1 MIKVAPSILAANF
14 NILLDEVKSVETA
27 DYLHIDV
34 MDGHF
39 VPNISLGALV
49 YKNLKNK
56 VDLVFDVHLMIK
68 DPRKYALDFIKA
80 GADILTFHYE
90 ALDSKEEINELIDFI
105 HQNNTKVG
113 ISIKP
118 NTKVEVLDEF
128 LDKVDLVL
136 VMSVEPGFGGQSFIP
151 NALDKISYLKNKKIN
166 ENKTYEIEVDG
177 GINKET
183 SKLCAN
189 VGCEVLVAGTYI
201 YKNENRKQ
209 LIEEM
214 QNLWFIN

>member
-1 MIKVAPSILAANF
+1 MAKVAPSILACDF
-14 NILLDEVKSVETA
+14 NKLLEEVKSVENA

-39 VPNISLGALV
+39 VPNISLGSCVIAG
-49 YKNLKNK
+49 LKGK
-56 VDLVFDVHLMIK
+56 VDLVFDVHLMIS
-68 DPRKYALDFIKA
+68 DPMKYSDDFIKV
-80 GADILTFHYE
+80 GADIITFHYE
-90 ALDSKEEINELIDFI
+90 ALSTNEERHRLINYLKSKEI
-105 HQNNTKVG
+105 KVG

-118 NTKVEVLDEF
+118 GTDVTVLNEF
-128 LDKVDLVL
+128 LSEVDLIL
-136 VMSVEPGFGGQSFIP
+136 IMSVEPGFGGQKFMA
-151 NALDKISYLKNKKIN
+151 NALDKISYLKEQKNKLN
-166 ENKTYEIEVDG
+166 YQYEIEVDG

-201 YKNENRKQ
+201 FNNESRSN

-214 QNLWFIN
+214 KKL

>member
-14 NILLDEVKSVETA
+14 NNLYDEVKSVESA

-39 VPNISLGALV
+39 VPNISLGTCV
-49 YKNLKNK
+49 YKGLKNK
-56 VDLVFDVHLMIK
+56 VDLVFDVHLMIS
-68 DPRKYALDFIKA
+68 DPKKYALDFIKA

-90 ALDSKEEINELIDFI
+90 ALNSKEEINELIDFI
-105 HQNNTKVG
+105 HANNTKVG

-128 LDKVDLVL
+128 LNKIDLVL

-151 NALDKISYLKNKKIN
+151 SALDKIKYLKDLKNKNSDLK
-166 ENKTYEIEVDG
+166 YEIEVDG

-183 SKLCAN
+183 SKLCVEAG
-189 VGCEVLVAGTYI
+189 VEVLVAGTYI
-201 YKNENRKQ
+201 YNNQNRKQ

-214 QNLWFIN
+214 QKL

>member
-14 NILLDEVKSVETA
+14 NNLLDEVKSVESA

-39 VPNISLGALV
+39 VPNISLGACV
-49 YKNLKNK
+49 YKGLKNN
-56 VDLVFDVHLMIK
+56 VDLIFDVHLMIK
-68 DPRKYALDFIKA
+68 DPRKYAMDFIKA

-90 ALDSKEEINELIDFI
+90 ALDTKEEINELIDFI

-128 LDKVDLVL
+128 LDNVDLVL

-151 NALDKISYLKNKKIN
+151 SALDKISYLKNKKIK
-166 ENKTYEIEVDG
+166 ENKNYEIEVDG

-183 SKLCAN
+183 SKRCVE

-201 YKNENRKQ
+201 YNNQNRKQ

-214 QNLWFIN
+214 QNL

>member
-14 NILLDEVKSVETA
+14 NNLLDEVKSVESA

-39 VPNISLGALV
+39 VPNISLGACV
-49 YKNLKNK
+49 YKGLKNK

-68 DPRKYALDFIKA
+68 DPRKYAIDFIKA

-90 ALDSKEEINELIDFI
+90 ALDSKEEIYDLIDFI
-105 HQNNTKVG
+105 HQNNVKVG

-128 LDKVDLVL
+128 LDKIDLVL

-151 NALDKISYLKNKKIN
+151 TALDKIKYLKNKKEK
-166 ENKTYEIEVDG
+166 ENFKFEIEVDG

-183 SKLCAN
+183 SKQCVEAG
-189 VGCEVLVAGTYI
+189 VEVLVAGTYV
-201 YKNENRKQ
+201 YNNQDRKQ

-214 QNLWFIN
+214 QNL

>member
-14 NILLDEVKSVETA
+14 NNLLDEVKSVESA

-39 VPNISLGALV
+39 VPNISLGACV
-49 YKNLKNK
+49 YKGLKNQ

-68 DPRKYALDFIKA
+68 DPKKYALDFIKA

-90 ALDSKEEINELIDFI
+90 ALDTKQEIHELIDFI
-105 HQNNTKVG
+105 HNNNTKVG

-151 NALDKISYLKNKKIN
+151 TALDKISYLKNKKIN
-166 ENKTYEIEVDG
+166 ENKKYEIEVDG

-183 SKLCAN
+183 SKLCVD
-189 VGCEVLVAGTYI
+189 VGVEGLVTGTYI
-201 YKNENRKQ
+201 YNNKDRKL

-214 QNLWFIN
+214 QNL

>member
-14 NILLDEVKSVETA
+14 NNLLDEVKSVESA

-39 VPNISLGALV
+39 VPNISLGACV
-49 YKNLKNK
+49 YKGLKNK

-68 DPRKYALDFIKA
+68 DPRKYAMDFIKA

-90 ALDSKEEINELIDFI
+90 ALDTKDEINELIDFI

-136 VMSVEPGFGGQSFIP
+136 VMSVEPGFGGQSFISS
-151 NALDKISYLKNKKIN
+151 ALDKISYLKNKKIK
-166 ENKTYEIEVDG
+166 ENKNYEIEADG

-183 SKLCAN
+183 SKQCAE

-201 YKNENRKQ
+201 YNNQNRKQ

-214 QNLWFIN
+214 QNL

>member
-14 NILLDEVKSVETA
+14 NNLYDEVKSVESA
-27 DYLHIDV
+27 DYLHVDV

-39 VPNISLGALV
+39 VPNISLGTCV
-49 YKNLKNK
+49 YKGLKNK
-56 VDLVFDVHLMIK
+56 VDLVFDVHLMIS

-90 ALDSKEEINELIDFI
+90 ALNSKKEIIELIDFI

-118 NTKVEVLDEF
+118 NTKVEVLNEY
-128 LDKVDLVL
+128 LEKLDLVL

-151 NALDKISYLKNKKIN
+151 SALDKIKYLKNLKNNNSNLK
-166 ENKTYEIEVDG
+166 YEIEVDG
-177 GINKET
+177 GINKDT
-183 SKLCAN
+183 SKLCVEAG
-189 VGCEVLVAGTYI
+189 VEVLVAGTYI
-201 YKNENRKQ
+201 YNNQNRKQ

-214 QNLWFIN
+214 QNL

>member
-1 MIKVAPSILAANF
+1 M
-14 NILLDEVKSVETA
+14 
-27 DYLHIDV
+27 
-34 MDGHF
+34 
-39 VPNISLGALV
+39 PNISLGACV
-49 YKNLKNK
+49 YKGLKNK

-68 DPRKYALDFIKA
+68 DPRKYAMDFIKA

-90 ALDSKEEINELIDFI
+90 ALDTKDEINELIDFI

-118 NTKVEVLDEF
+118 NTKVEE
-128 LDKVDLVL
+128 DKVLQELLNAD
-136 VMSVEPGFGGQSFIP
+136 MSVEPGFGGQSFISS
-151 NALDKISYLKNKKIN
+151 ALDKISYLKNKKIK
-166 ENKTYEIEVDG
+166 ENKNYEIEADG

-183 SKLCAN
+183 SKQCAE

-201 YKNENRKQ
+201 YNNQNRKQ

-214 QNLWFIN
+214 QNL

>member
-14 NILLDEVKSVETA
+14 NNLYDEVKSVECA

-39 VPNISLGALV
+39 VPNISLGACV
-49 YKNLKNK
+49 YKGLKNK

-68 DPRKYALDFIKA
+68 DPRKYAIDFIKA

-90 ALDSKEEINELIDFI
+90 ALDTKEEIYELIDFI
-105 HQNNTKVG
+105 HQNNVKVG

-118 NTKVEVLDEF
+118 NTKVEVLGEF
-128 LDKVDLVL
+128 LDKIDLAL

-151 NALDKISYLKNKKIN
+151 TALDKIKYLKDKKVK
-166 ENKTYEIEVDG
+166 ENLQFEIEVDG

-183 SKLCAN
+183 SKLCVEAG
-189 VGCEVLVAGTYI
+189 VEVLVAGTYV
-201 YKNENRKQ
+201 YNNQDRKQ

-214 QNLWFIN
+214 QNL

>member
-14 NILLDEVKSVETA
+14 NNLYDEVKSVECA

-39 VPNISLGALV
+39 VPNISLGACV
-49 YKNLKNK
+49 YKGLKNK

-68 DPRKYALDFIKA
+68 DPRKYAIDFIKA

-90 ALDSKEEINELIDFI
+90 ALDTKEEIYELIDFI
-105 HQNNTKVG
+105 HQNNVKVG

-128 LDKVDLVL
+128 LDKIDLAL

-151 NALDKISYLKNKKIN
+151 TALDKIKYLKDKKEN
-166 ENKTYEIEVDG
+166 ENLQFEIEVDG

-183 SKLCAN
+183 SKLCVEAG
-189 VGCEVLVAGTYI
+189 VEVLVAGTYV
-201 YKNENRKQ
+201 YNNQDRKQ

-214 QNLWFIN
+214 QNL